1 MLVSRFRSLAA
12 PSAPTVRAASAVTPS
27 AFWSCGARRCYST
40 PRGRFSNLKPGK
52 KKPVEVLEAERPPPH
67 EQQQQQ
73 MGITGTSQAFPS
85 YTRDEQVQGTQWDSL
100 SAGVVE
106 HMRKVYGTLAVGI
119 GIAAGASMFTMAT
132 PLIGVHPLI
141 PGLGAMV
148 PLMGIMYTSN
158 HTTSPALRAAMFAA
172 FTGLS
177 GMSLAPML
185 YMALKVSPA
194 IVPQA
199 LLITTGLFGAMTG
212 LSLVAK
218 PGSMLRWG
226 VPLTGGLFVLM
237 ACGIGSMFV
246 PVTSAWYP
254 LLHNIYLYG
263 GLSLFTL
270 YIAYDTQKM
279 IDEYQMGEDDHLKH
293 AVDLFIDFKIVFT
306 RVLSLLML
314 SRDD

>member
-1 MLVSRFRSLAA
+1 
-12 PSAPTVRAASAVTPS
+12 
-27 AFWSCGARRCYST
+27 
-40 PRGRFSNLKPGK
+40 
-52 KKPVEVLEAERPPPH
+52 
-67 EQQQQQ
+67 
-73 MGITGTSQAFPS
+73 
-85 YTRDEQVQGTQWDSL
+85 
-100 SAGVVE
+100 
-106 HMRKVYGTLAVGI
+106 
-119 GIAAGASMFTMAT
+119 
-132 PLIGVHPLI
+132 
-141 PGLGAMV
+141 
-148 PLMGIMYTSN
+148 
-158 HTTSPALRAAMFAA
+158 MFAA

-185 YMALKVSPA
+185 YVALKVSPA

-218 PGSMLRWG
+218 PGAMLRWG

-254 LLHNIYLYG
+254 LLHNVYLYG